1 MALNLLCNDP
11 WQPRKRRLKPETEG
25 ADTMNVATNRKSA
38 TIWLCAG
45 IFCLSLFVAVIPIA
59 NTDSYLEY
67 GISPKVIATLLL
79 GWTLI
84 ISVCAFLAKCK
95 GRRRLH

>member
-1 MALNLLCNDP
+1 
-11 WQPRKRRLKPETEG
+11 
-25 ADTMNVATNRKSA
+25 MNVATNRKSA

-45 IFCLSLFVAVIPIA
+45 IFCLSLFVAVFPVA
-59 NTDSYLEY
+59 NADSYFEY
-67 GISPKVIATLLL
+67 GISAKVIVTLLV

-95 GRRRLH
+95 GKRRFH